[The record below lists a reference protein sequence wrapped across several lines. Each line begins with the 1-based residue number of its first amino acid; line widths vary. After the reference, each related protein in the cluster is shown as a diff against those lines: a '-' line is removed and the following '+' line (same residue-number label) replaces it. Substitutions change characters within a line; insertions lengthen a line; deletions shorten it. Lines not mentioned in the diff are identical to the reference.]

1 MQDVS
6 VLPLWRCLHRR
17 GGPDRYVTE
26 YFRVHRD
33 SHPEKEIVQSI
44 AGMAP
49 QGPVMAQMIGNDPVH
64 LVRTARYLEDRTP
77 CVGIDLNLGCPAP
90 KVCGKAAGGA
100 LLKDHD
106 LIRRAVEELRP
117 AVRGQ
122 LTLKTRLGFETPNEF
137 SALLDLFATLPLD
150 GLAIHGRTVR
160 ERYQSPVHPEWIA
173 EAVCRLPYPVTA
185 NGNIVSV
192 ATAEA
197 MQERTGA
204 AGLMIGRGAIRNP
217 WLFAQIRQAAA
228 GAAVF
233 APSLRDVLAYLE
245 ELSEEVRREGAFT
258 EETPLVHRLKK
269 FTNYI
274 TIGLSSGALSQ
285 GLRRAVTLE
294 AFHKICREHLDS
306 DEPFPEEPEDDGSLF
321 CGFADLRK
329 RRFSQEPMGV
339 TQR

>member
-17 GGPDRYVTE
+17 GGPDLYVTE

-44 AGMAP
+44 IGMAP
-49 QGPVMAQMIGNDPVH
+49 QGPVMAQMIGNDPIH
-64 LVRTARYLEDRTP
+64 LVRTARHLEDHTP
-77 CVGIDLNLGCPAP
+77 CIGIDLNLGCPAP

-106 LIRRAVEELRP
+106 LIRRAVEALRP
-117 AVRGQ
+117 VVRGQ
-122 LTLKTRLGFETPNEF
+122 LTLKTRLGFESPDEF
-137 SALLDLFATLPLD
+137 TTLLDLFATLPLD

-173 EAVCRLPYPVTA
+173 EAVTRLPYRVMA
-185 NGNIVSV
+185 NGNIVSL
-192 ATAEA
+192 ATARA
-197 MQERTGA
+197 MQSRTGA

-217 WLFAQIRQAAA
+217 WLFAQIRQADA
-228 GAAVF
+228 GENVCS
-233 APSLRDVLAYLE
+233 PNLRDVLGYIE
-245 ELSEEVRREGAFT
+245 ELSEEVRLEGAFT

-274 TIGLSSGALSQ
+274 TIGLSDGVFSQ
-285 GLRRAVTLE
+285 ALRRALTLDQ
-294 AFHKICREHLDS
+294 FRSICRQYLDR
-306 DEPFPEEPEDDGSLF
+306 DEPFPEEPADDGSLF
-321 CGFADLRK
+321 CGFAELLK
-329 RRFSQEPMGV
+329 ETQE
-339 TQR
+339 